1 MRSRLALLA
10 AAGTGIQVGAAMV
23 ATRFVADQTG
33 PMTLALF
40 RYAIGFACLLPA
52 VLIAPRVRI
61 AAGDLVPI
69 AVLGIGQFGILI
81 ALLNFGLQSVT
92 AARGAL
98 LFATFPLITM
108 LFAAALGQER
118 LTARRSL
125 GVLLALAGVG
135 VSLGE
140 KLLAESGGRE
150 WLGAL
155 AILLSAATG
164 AICSVF
170 YRPYLAKYPALPVS
184 ALAMLA
190 SVLFLLGGAGFEGLF
205 AVPLA
210 IDGAGWAA
218 IVFIGLSS
226 GVFYFLWLWALANAS
241 PTRVTIFLSLSPVTA
256 ALVGAF
262 MLGEPLTPW
271 TIVGLALVIAGL
283 KTALSAK
290 AV

>member
-1 MRSRLALLA
+1 VRSRLALLA

-33 PMTLALF
+33 PLTLALF

-52 VLIAPRVRI
+52 VLMAPRVRI

-125 GVLLALAGVG
+125 GVLLALVGVG

-140 KLLAESGGRE
+140 KLLADSGGRE

-164 AICSVF
+164 AICSVL

-190 SVLFLLGGAGFEGLF
+190 SVLFLLGGAGIEGSF
-205 AVPLA
+205 AAPLA

-256 ALVGAF
+256 ALLGAF
-262 MLGEPLTPW
+262 MLGEPLTLW
-271 TIVGLALVIAGL
+271 TIAGLALVIAGL

-290 AV
+290 AP

>member
-33 PMTLALF
+33 PLTLALF

-52 VLIAPRVRI
+52 VLMAPRVRI

-125 GVLLALAGVG
+125 GVLLALVGVG

-140 KLLAESGGRE
+140 KLLADSGGRE

-164 AICSVF
+164 AICSVL

-205 AVPLA
+205 AVPPA

-256 ALVGAF
+256 ALLGAF
-262 MLGEPLTPW
+262 MLGEPLTLW
-271 TIVGLALVIAGL
+271 TIAGLALVIAGL
-283 KTALSAK
+283 KTALSAR
-290 AV
+290 AR